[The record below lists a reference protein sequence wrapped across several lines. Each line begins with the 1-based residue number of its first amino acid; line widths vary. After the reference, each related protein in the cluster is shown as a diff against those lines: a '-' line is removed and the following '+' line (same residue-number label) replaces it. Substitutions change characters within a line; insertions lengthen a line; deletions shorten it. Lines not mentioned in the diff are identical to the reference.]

1 MAVRPPTPGAPERW
15 QGRLLGGGRSARP
28 GAPAGAGARSIAGQ
42 EAGGCGGYSG
52 APCVRQPCN
61 RRRRAEAKRER
72 VEGGESQQR
81 GSQRAGAAPP
91 GWHRGLERS
100 GARGSEG
107 TSAGACGP
115 GLRGA
120 SGPGRGEPLGQPQV
134 VPAKSFCCTSAGK
147 EGWRAFWG
155 VGVFGYLGT
164 RTPRCLFL
172 DVEKGAVKG
181 GGDPALLNEARGWPG
196 GGIPG
201 AARRSISAAGTWAS

>member
-1 MAVRPPTPGAPERW
+1 MA
-15 QGRLLGGGRSARP
+15 GRLLGGGRSARP

-52 APCVRQPCN
+52 ALCVRQPCN

-107 TSAGACGP
+107 TSAGARAAPGSAAPPGP
-115 GLRGA
+115 GGASLSGSHRWFLPKVFAVLLRGRKA
-120 SGPGRGEPLGQPQV
+120 GEHFG
-134 VPAKSFCCTSAGK
+134 
-147 EGWRAFWG
+147 EWR
-155 VGVFGYLGT
+155 VFGYLGT

-172 DVEKGAVKG
+172 DAEKGTVKG
-181 GGDPALLNEARGWPG
+181 GGDPALLNEAGGWPG
-196 GGIPG
+196 GRIPG
-201 AARRSISAAGTWAS
+201 AAQRSISAAGAWAS